1 MLNRGQGA
9 LALLVFFQWCKISS
23 IHSIRLAPKQS
34 KPDHDRRNSGG
45 EVQLPPHEA
54 GTTRPRVTP
63 STIPL
68 AHILKVSIGKLQ
80 QRQVLSSVTGTTCL
94 RQRLAFTVGGSDAQ
108 KFWGSGGQA
117 R

>member
-1 MLNRGQGA
+1 MLNRGQGV
-9 LALLVFFQWCKISS
+9 LALLFFSMVQNFL
-23 IHSIRLAPKQS
+23 HPQYLSIRLAPKQS

-94 RQRLAFTVGGSDAQ
+94 RQRLHLQ
-108 KFWGSGGQA
+108 
-117 R
+117 